1 MIPLLHRALAAGLVL
16 LLSACT
22 EQNTPTDQTENTD
35 MPSVYEQEDRSSETP
50 VSETSA
56 SETPLAATSVAED
69 ALAEVPATETSVSV
83 GSEIAPPETES
94 PVSEVTSPEA
104 SFSEELSSD
113 ETDLNVTAS
122 STGIADSDDTEMSAG
137 SQTDAI
143 ELLHT
148 KPTDTESAIE
158 TDESADVTDSGEVA
172 LDYDPLHELEENNNN
187 SRQPLNLTLPSM
199 NWEKTGKRMHDY
211 GVLPDVFQRIQ
222 SDPSMNVSGKIHWDE
237 SEAARELSV
246 EDTIKGAEV
255 ELQFYLP

>member
-22 EQNTPTDQTENTD
+22 EQNTPTEQTQNTD
-35 MPSVYEQEDRSSETP
+35 IPSAYEQEDRSSETP
-50 VSETSA
+50 VFETSA
-56 SETPLAATSVAED
+56 SATSPSATSVPGE
-69 ALAEVPATETSVSV
+69 ALAEAPVTEMSMSAPSVV
-83 GSEIAPPETES
+83 EA
-94 PVSEVTSPEA
+94 SEVEA
-104 SFSEELSSD
+104 S

-148 KPTDTESAIE
+148 NTTDTENAIE
-158 TDESADVTDSGEVA
+158 TDQSADVTDSGEVA

>member
-22 EQNTPTDQTENTD
+22 EQNTPTEQTQNTD
-35 MPSVYEQEDRSSETP
+35 IPSAYEQEDRSSETP
-50 VSETSA
+50 VFETSA
-56 SETPLAATSVAED
+56 SATSPSATSPSATSVPGE
-69 ALAEVPATETSVSV
+69 ALAEAPVTEMSMSAPSVV
-83 GSEIAPPETES
+83 EA
-94 PVSEVTSPEA
+94 SEVEA
-104 SFSEELSSD
+104 SEVEAS
-113 ETDLNVTAS
+113 ETDVNVTAS

-148 KPTDTESAIE
+148 NTTDTESAIE
-158 TDESADVTDSGEVA
+158 TDQSADVTDSGEVA

>member
-22 EQNTPTDQTENTD
+22 EQNTPTEQTQNTD
-35 MPSVYEQEDRSSETP
+35 IPSAYEQEDRSSETP
-50 VSETSA
+50 VFETSA
-56 SETPLAATSVAED
+56 SATSPSATSVPGE
-69 ALAEVPATETSVSV
+69 ALAEAPVTEMSMSAPSVV
-83 GSEIAPPETES
+83 EA
-94 PVSEVTSPEA
+94 SEVEA
-104 SFSEELSSD
+104 S
-113 ETDLNVTAS
+113 ETDVNVTAS

-148 KPTDTESAIE
+148 NTTDTENAIE
-158 TDESADVTDSGEVA
+158 TDQSADVTDSGEVA

>member
-1 MIPLLHRALAAGLVL
+1 M

-35 MPSVYEQEDRSSETP
+35 MPSVYEQEDRSTETP

-56 SETPLAATSVAED
+56 SETPLSATSVSAD
-69 ALAEVPATETSVSV
+69 
-83 GSEIAPPETES
+83 SEIASSEIAASETGF
-94 PVSEVTSPEA
+94 PVSEVTSPET

-148 KPTDTESAIE
+148 NTTDTESAIE

>member
-22 EQNTPTDQTENTD
+22 EQNTPTEQTQNTD
-35 MPSVYEQEDRSSETP
+35 IPSAYEQEDRSSETP
-50 VSETSA
+50 VFETSA
-56 SETPLAATSVAED
+56 SATSPSATSVPGE
-69 ALAEVPATETSVSV
+69 ALAEAPVTEMSMSAPSVV
-83 GSEIAPPETES
+83 EA
-94 PVSEVTSPEA
+94 SEVEA
-104 SFSEELSSD
+104 S
-113 ETDLNVTAS
+113 ETDVNVTAS

-148 KPTDTESAIE
+148 NTTDTESAIE